1 LKTFLKEYHRY
12 KYILMTG
19 EASNKKRVLSR
30 RRRRRRLSL
39 GKTRTDF
46 VSIVG
51 GVLVTQYAIQS
62 TVCLGGD
69 LANKQAVS
77 ISRVNINFKLCTGR
91 WNGWKSNCTV

>member
-1 LKTFLKEYHRY
+1 
-12 KYILMTG
+12 MTG
-19 EASNKKRVLSR
+19 ETAIKKRVLS
-30 RRRRRRLSL
+30 RRRLSL

-51 GVLVTQYAIQS
+51 GVLITQYAIQS

-91 WNGWKSNCTV
+91 WNGWKRRRHNCPSIE